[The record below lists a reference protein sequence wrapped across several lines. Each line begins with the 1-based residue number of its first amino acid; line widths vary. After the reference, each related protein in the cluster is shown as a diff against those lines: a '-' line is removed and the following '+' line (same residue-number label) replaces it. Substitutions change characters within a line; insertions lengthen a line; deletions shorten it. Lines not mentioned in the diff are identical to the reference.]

1 MAQLVLNGLAMGAIY
16 GLVALGL
23 VLIVNAVGVLN
34 FAHGELLM
42 LGAFIGVTAAVTW
55 GLPIPF
61 AILVILVAMAVVG
74 YLFQLVAY
82 YPLRDKPLLTVIIAT
97 IGVGIALQNL
107 ALQIWGAYPLSVP
120 PLIPITPVRMGGL
133 VILPYQ
139 LLVLV
144 ITLLLVVGQ
153 QLFFGR
159 TRFGLMLQATSQDM
173 ETARLMGIKV
183 RRTIAATFM
192 LGSMLAGLAGMLA
205 APLSYV
211 STDMGGLFLLKAF
224 AAVVIGGFGSIP
236 GAILGGLFV
245 GVLEILVAGYLS
257 SAYKDAVAFAV
268 IMVVLYQFPQGFFG
282 EKIAER
288 A

>member
-16 GLVALGL
+16 GLVALGF